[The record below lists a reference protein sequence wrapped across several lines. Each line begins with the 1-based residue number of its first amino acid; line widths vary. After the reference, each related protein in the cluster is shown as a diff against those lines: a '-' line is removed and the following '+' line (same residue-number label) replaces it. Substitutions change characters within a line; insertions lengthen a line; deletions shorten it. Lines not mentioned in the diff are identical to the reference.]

1 MGAPGGGVLRSG
13 AGAGAHPPR
22 RGRGVGIRGGLRRR
36 FGGAWLAGRTG
47 RKGAPMLGDE
57 REGPMKTITF
67 AVPCY
72 NSADYMDACIESILK
87 CGDDIEV
94 IVVDDGSQ
102 KDSTPEKADEWAAR
116 HPGTVR
122 AVHQEN
128 GGHGQ
133 AVNTGLSHATGLY
146 FKVVDS
152 DDWLDEAAMRE
163 VMAYLRAQRER
174 VEAGGAATDLVVGN
188 YVYEKV
194 AEGTRTVMRYRNV
207 FPEGREFG
215 WDEVGHFSQSQYLLM
230 HSVIYRTELLRGMG
244 LQLPKHTF
252 YVDNIFVYV
261 PLPHVRTLYYRE
273 VAMYRY
279 YIGRE
284 DQSVN
289 ESVMMGRIDQQLR
302 VTRCMIDAV
311 ELPDGVPQRRLAR
324 YMENYLSM
332 MMCICSIFLRMIDTD
347 EAEGK
352 REAIWDYLKERNPNV
367 YRRIRHSALNTGTN
381 LPTELGRRIGI
392 TGYRM
397 AQKIFKFN

>member
-1 MGAPGGGVLRSG
+1 
-13 AGAGAHPPR
+13 
-22 RGRGVGIRGGLRRR
+22 
-36 FGGAWLAGRTG
+36 
-47 RKGAPMLGDE
+47 
-57 REGPMKTITF
+57 MKTITF

-94 IVVDDGSQ
+94 VIVDDGST
-102 KDSTPEKADEWAAR
+102 KDDTPAKADAWAAER
-116 HPGTVR
+116 PDVVR
-122 AVHQEN
+122 VVHQEN

-133 AVNTGLSHATGLY
+133 AVNTGLANASGLY

-163 VMAYLRAQRER
+163 VMSYLRAQRDR
-174 VEAGGAATDLVVGN
+174 AEAGQAATDLVIGN

-194 AEGTRTVMRYRNV
+194 AEGTRTVMHYRNV

-215 WDEVGHFSQSQYLLM
+215 WDEVGHFGQSQYLLM
-230 HSVIYRTELLRGMG
+230 HSVIYRTELLRDMG
-244 LQLPKHTF
+244 LELPKHTF

-261 PLPHVRTLYYRE
+261 PLPHVKTLYYRD
-273 VAMYRY
+273 VDMYRY
-279 YIGRE
+279 FIGRE

-311 ELPDGVPQRRLAR
+311 RLPDAVPQKRLEH

-347 EAEGK
+347 EAEDK
-352 REAIWDYLKERNPNV
+352 REAIWDYLKERNPDV
-367 YRRIRHSALNTGTN
+367 YRRIRRSVLNMGTN
-381 LPTELGRRIGI
+381 LPTQLGRRIGI
-392 TGYRM
+392 TGYRV